1 MRTCEVPCSGSMIT
15 FDDHTMP
22 RYKNDFCIPVFG
34 RFARAGLQACGEAFK
49 LRGSPKASPTTH
61 FSKGKLG
68 TEGND
73 LKSVVKA
80 VRMIEREMGNPH
92 AKPLCAR
99 SVLRCVFVGYL
110 SEAGDLGGDLFCATF
125 SYPVIYH
132 SFALSRS

>member
-1 MRTCEVPCSGSMIT
+1 MRTYAVPCFGSMTT

-22 RYKNDFCIPVFG
+22 RYKNDFFLYSSIYWAV
-34 RFARAGLQACGEAFK
+34 AQAGLQACGEAFK

-99 SVLRCVFVGYL
+99 SVLRCVMC
-110 SEAGDLGGDLFCATF
+110 E
-125 SYPVIYH
+125 
-132 SFALSRS
+132 